1 MKTYNWDHLDNE
13 DLNDEITLSEW
24 GIKEVIKD
32 SDLSSK
38 AKDDLINQ
46 YLEKLKSL
54 YNEKRKRANS

>member
-13 DLNDEITLSEW
+13 DLNDEITISEW

-38 AKDDLINQ
+38 VKDDLINQ

-54 YNEKRKRANS
+54 YNEKQKRANS